1 MVYQPQVAEWAA
13 QKHMVAYAAVGV
25 ESPGAQ
31 KPALGSIKVEADTKV
46 ALDSRLVSFSDLA
59 VTESNFPSLSKD
71 QTRDVVAEVVKAVPT
86 EERVI
91 ALDRVLAAVDK
102 SQILPKN
109 VEGVKADPPPI
120 FFSQTPAVLVNIDG
134 DPIWS
139 PIKDN
144 DLKYAV
150 NTNWDLFQHE
160 PTKTFYLLDNG
171 SWLTTTDLKGA
182 WTAAGKLPESFSKLP
197 ADENWK
203 ETKAAVPGKKLA
215 AGKLPKVFVSLV
227 PAELILLTGAPS
239 YVLVQGTQNLLWVS
253 NTESDVFRMG
263 KTGPVYFLVSGRW
276 FSAPD
281 FTGPWTFAT
290 PSMPEVFQNIPLE
303 HPRSR
308 VLAAVPGTQQAA
320 EAVLL
325 AQVPQ
330 TARVNKKTMKAP
342 DVAYQGDPKFQPIE
356 KTTLEYA
363 VNTDKQIIKFGD
375 LYYMCFQGV
384 WFMSK
389 SATGPWEVAT
399 SIPKEIYGIP
409 SSSPAHNVTYVTVED
424 DDDEWVTFAA
434 VAAYTGV
441 MVAWGCAV
449 WGTGW
454 YHPPYWGWGGYYPF
468 YYPHYPSYGYG
479 AWYNPWNGAYGR
491 TAVAYGPYGGA
502 GVSARYNPST
512 GTYSRGAAA
521 WGPYGARGAG
531 QAYNPRTGT
540 YAQTRQGS
548 NVYGSWGS
556 TSVQRGDQWAQTSRV
571 TNNRTGTTTRVTQGS
586 GGGEAISRNTPGPG
600 GSTVARTGSGDV
612 YAGRDGNVYKKSG
625 DSWQKSDGSG
635 GWSDVNRPETGV
647 GSGTQAGTQQA
658 RDRAA
663 TGGGSTA
670 PPPDNDRPRGAG
682 WRRREQH
689 GPRDRR
695 PAQPRRAGALR
706 RVAAHERLRRV
717 AAQRRR
723 QHAPDHQLPAERRR
737 HEPRRR
743 RAAEIG
749 EGRGWTA
756 GRPRGPTEVMMSFF
770 VSALSENPELAIFLT
785 LAVGFVI
792 GRIRIGSFSLG
803 NVVGTLLAGVVIG
816 QLNIKVD
823 PLVKVVFFDLFLFAT
838 GYKVGPQFFR
848 GLKKNAGPQ
857 VALTVV
863 LCVTS
868 LVTTVTAAKIM
879 GYDSGTAAGLM
890 AGAFTES
897 TVIGTAGQTI
907 ERLDLPAEEKQRQLN
922 NIPVAYAVSYLV
934 GTGFV
939 VWFLSSLAPRLLK
952 VNLKEESRKL
962 EASMAGGNRPTP
974 AAVRCTA
981 SGICGRSESETPRRR
996 GTAPWRSSSDR
1007 LLPNGCS
1014 WSASARATRS
1024 SAPPPKR
1031 CCGPETSR
1039 SSAPGAT

>member
-1 MVYQPQVAEWAA
+1 MALRSHYQFGRARIALVTALALLAQPLTPVMGQTPAPQAAAQKPATVPLPSTTAGQTSPLAAAATKPAAKPAAAAPAATQAPAVDGGWPRAYQTQNGTRILLYQPQVSDWTG
-13 QKHMVAYAAVGV
+13 QKHIVAYGAVSA
-25 ESPGAQ
+25 ELPGTQ
-31 KPALGSIKVEADTKV
+31 KPALGSLRIEANTKV
-46 ALDSRLVSFSDLA
+46 SVEERLVSFSDMSI
-59 VTESNFPSLSKD
+59 TESNFPSLSKE
-71 QTRDVVAEVVKAVPT
+71 QTRDVVSEVVKGVPT
-86 EERVI
+86 AERVI

-109 VEGVKADPPPI
+109 VEGIKADPPTI
-120 FFSQTPAVLVNIDG
+120 CFSQTPAVLVNIDG
-134 DPIWS
+134 EPIWS
-139 PIKDN
+139 PIKEN

-160 PTKTFYLLDNG
+160 PTKTFYLLHNG

-182 WTAAGKLPESFSKLP
+182 WTAAGKLPASFSKLP

-215 AGKLPKVFVSLV
+215 AGKLPKVFVSLT
-227 PAELILLTGAPS
+227 PAEMILLTGAPN
-239 YVLVQGTQNLLWVS
+239 YVLVSGTQNLLWVS

-263 KTGPVYFLVSGRW
+263 RTGSVYFLVSGRW

-290 PSMPEVFQNIPLE
+290 PNMPEVFQNIPLE

-330 TARVNKKTMKAP
+330 TARVNKKTTKAP
-342 DVAYQGDPKFQPIE
+342 EVAYQGEPKFQPIE

-409 SSSPAHNVTYVTVED
+409 ASSPAYNVTYVTVED
-424 DDDEWVTFAA
+424 NDDEWVTFAA

-502 GVSARYNPST
+502 GVSARYNPTT

-556 TSVQRGDQWAQTSRV
+556 TSVQRGDQWAQTARV

-600 GSTVARTGSGDV
+600 GSTIARTGSGDV

-663 TGGGSTA
+663 AGAGTTAATRPTTTERPGQAGAGVNTMDRGTVDQLNRDARARAEGSQRTSAYGASQRSSGGSSRPTTSYRPSGGSMSRGGG
-670 PPPDNDRPRGAG
+670 G
-682 WRRREQH
+682 RRR
-689 GPRDRR
+689 
-695 PAQPRRAGALR
+695 
-706 RVAAHERLRRV
+706 
-717 AAQRRR
+717 
-723 QHAPDHQLPAERRR
+723 
-737 HEPRRR
+737 
-743 RAAEIG
+743 
-749 EGRGWTA
+749 
-756 GRPRGPTEVMMSFF
+756 
-770 VSALSENPELAIFLT
+770 
-785 LAVGFVI
+785 
-792 GRIRIGSFSLG
+792 
-803 NVVGTLLAGVVIG
+803 
-816 QLNIKVD
+816 
-823 PLVKVVFFDLFLFAT
+823 
-838 GYKVGPQFFR
+838 
-848 GLKKNAGPQ
+848 
-857 VALTVV
+857 
-863 LCVTS
+863 
-868 LVTTVTAAKIM
+868 
-879 GYDSGTAAGLM
+879 
-890 AGAFTES
+890 
-897 TVIGTAGQTI
+897 
-907 ERLDLPAEEKQRQLN
+907 
-922 NIPVAYAVSYLV
+922 
-934 GTGFV
+934 
-939 VWFLSSLAPRLLK
+939 
-952 VNLKEESRKL
+952 
-962 EASMAGGNRPTP
+962 
-974 AAVRCTA
+974 
-981 SGICGRSESETPRRR
+981 
-996 GTAPWRSSSDR
+996 
-1007 LLPNGCS
+1007 
-1014 WSASARATRS
+1014 
-1024 SAPPPKR
+1024 
-1031 CCGPETSR
+1031 
-1039 SSAPGAT
+1039 

>member
-1 MVYQPQVAEWAA
+1 MGQTPAPKAVAPRTATVPLPSTTAAQTSPLAAADSEARGRAPAAAQAPPVDGGWPRAYQTPAGTKVVVYQPQVAEWAA

-46 ALDSRLVSFSDLA
+46 ALDSRLVSFSDMA
-59 VTESNFPSLSKD
+59 VTESNFPSLSKE
-71 QTRDVVAEVVKAVPT
+71 QTREIVNEVVKAVPT

-109 VEGVKADPPPI
+109 VEGVKADPPTI

-139 PIKDN
+139 PIKEN

-160 PTKTFYLLDNG
+160 PTKTFYLLHNG

-182 WTAAGKLPESFSKLP
+182 WTAAGKLPGSFSKLP

-215 AGKLPKVFVSLV
+215 ADKLPKVFVSLT
-227 PAELILLTGAPS
+227 PAEMILLTGAPN
-239 YVLVQGTQNLLWVS
+239 YVLVDGTQNLLWVS

-263 KTGPVYFLVSGRW
+263 RTGPVYYLVSGRW

-342 DVAYQGDPKFQPIE
+342 DVAYQGEPKFQPIE

-556 TSVQRGDQWAQTSRV
+556 TSVQRGDQWAQTARV
-571 TNNRTGTTTRVTQGS
+571 TNNRTGNDDPRDPGQRRWRGHLAQHARARRRHGRPHGQRRRVRRPRRQRLQEVGRQLAEV
-586 GGGEAISRNTPGPG
+586 GGRR
-600 GSTVARTGSGDV
+600 V
-612 YAGRDGNVYKKSG
+612 
-625 DSWQKSDGSG
+625 
-635 GWSDVNRPETGV
+635 
-647 GSGTQAGTQQA
+647 AGTTA
-658 RDRAA
+658 AA
-663 TGGGSTA
+663 TG
-670 PPPDNDRPRGAG
+670 
-682 WRRREQH
+682 
-689 GPRDRR
+689 
-695 PAQPRRAGALR
+695 
-706 RVAAHERLRRV
+706 
-717 AAQRRR
+717 
-723 QHAPDHQLPAERRR
+723 
-737 HEPRRR
+737 
-743 RAAEIG
+743 
-749 EGRGWTA
+749 
-756 GRPRGPTEVMMSFF
+756 
-770 VSALSENPELAIFLT
+770 
-785 LAVGFVI
+785 
-792 GRIRIGSFSLG
+792 
-803 NVVGTLLAGVVIG
+803 
-816 QLNIKVD
+816 
-823 PLVKVVFFDLFLFAT
+823 AT
-838 GYKVGPQFFR
+838 
-848 GLKKNAGPQ
+848 
-857 VALTVV
+857 
-863 LCVTS
+863 
-868 LVTTVTAAKIM
+868 
-879 GYDSGTAAGLM
+879 
-890 AGAFTES
+890 
-897 TVIGTAGQTI
+897 
-907 ERLDLPAEEKQRQLN
+907 
-922 NIPVAYAVSYLV
+922 
-934 GTGFV
+934 
-939 VWFLSSLAPRLLK
+939 
-952 VNLKEESRKL
+952 
-962 EASMAGGNRPTP
+962 
-974 AAVRCTA
+974 
-981 SGICGRSESETPRRR
+981 
-996 GTAPWRSSSDR
+996 
-1007 LLPNGCS
+1007 
-1014 WSASARATRS
+1014 
-1024 SAPPPKR
+1024 
-1031 CCGPETSR
+1031 
-1039 SSAPGAT
+1039 